1 MKVTVE
7 ATVAL
12 EDVLSE
18 CALSDV
24 LDALDMDEVLN
35 EIDSDTMVSF
45 VANNFASKVLED
57 MGDWDVIRHVSRN
70 IAMGSLV
77 EDLDDDDKAELRRVL
92 AEGEEPDQPKLTTD
106 QWELVK
112 QGLKAIIAMRNLIGA
127 GQGTYARTLQEQ
139 AIVDLINNHFPS

>member
-35 EIDSDTMVSF
+35 EIDSDTLIGF
-45 VANNFASKVLED
+45 VGENHGTTVLKSIEQY
-57 MGDWDVIRHVSRN
+57 DVIRHVSHN
-70 IAMGSLV
+70 ISMRALCD
-77 EDLDDDDKAELRRVL
+77 DLDDDDKAELRRVL

>member
-45 VANNFASKVLED
+45 VVSNHTSKVLED
-57 MGDWDVIRHVSRN
+57 MDDYEVIRHVSRT
-70 IAMGSLV
+70 ISMGSLV

-92 AEGEEPDQPKLTTD
+92 AEEDEPDQPKLTTD

-127 GQGTYARTLQEQ
+127 SQGAYARTLQEQ
-139 AIVDLINNHFPS
+139 AIVDLINEHLPS